1 MSTAA
6 CTRLKSLSH
15 RGSRCVAAALVR
27 FRGDGPLGAEARRLG
42 DRSVEE
48 IFELWEPVDAV
59 EGLGNLQGTDE
70 QIDDG
75 WDVERQTPHDTC

>member
-1 MSTAA
+1 MSIAAGA
-6 CTRLKSLSH
+6 CTGDLINNKTTGRASH
-15 RGSRCVAAALVR
+15 TASGCRCVAAALVG
-27 FRGDGPLGAEARRLG
+27 FGGDGPLGAEARRLG

-48 IFELWEPVDAV
+48 IFELWKPVDAV

-75 WDVERQTPHDTC
+75 